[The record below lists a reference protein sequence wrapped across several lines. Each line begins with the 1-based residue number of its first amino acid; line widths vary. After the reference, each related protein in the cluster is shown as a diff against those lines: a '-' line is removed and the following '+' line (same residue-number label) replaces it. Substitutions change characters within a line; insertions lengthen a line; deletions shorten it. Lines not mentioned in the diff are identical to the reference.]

1 MASHF
6 ADRLY
11 QAVRTKKTSLIVG
24 LDPVY
29 TRLPAAI
36 RDHRDM
42 NDEFDAAAAV
52 DAIFDFCTQTMRI
65 VAPMIPAI
73 KINIAFFEKY
83 LWEGMETYYNLIT
96 EADDLGLEIIGD
108 VKRGDIGHTAEQY
121 AAAHLENPEMAGLE
135 DTLAPDAITIN
146 SYTGSDG
153 IEPFA
158 KMADKQGKGVFVLVR
173 TSNPSAGAIQDFADA
188 DGVRMYEKVAE
199 VVAGIANKDGRIG
212 ESGYSNIGMVVGGT
226 APEVTTALRHKYE
239 TIWFLVP
246 GYGSQGASGADC
258 VRFCKPDGTGALINA
273 SRSIIYAYEKPKY
286 KEQFG
291 SDWKRCIEQAVIDA
305 KVDLANA
312 MQTLL

>member
-1 MASHF
+1 MSSHF
-6 ADRLY
+6 ADRLCE
-11 QAVRTKKTSLIVG
+11 AVRTKRTSLIVG

-36 RDHRDM
+36 RSHRQM

-65 VAPMIPAI
+65 VAPMVPAV

-96 EADDLGLEIIGD
+96 EADDLGLEVIGD
-108 VKRGDIGHTAEQY
+108 VKRGDIGHTAELY
-121 AAAHLENPEMAGLE
+121 AAAHLENTELSGLE

-146 SYTGSDG
+146 GYPGADG

-158 KMADKQGKGVFVLVR
+158 EMATRQGKGVFVLVR
-173 TSNPSAGAIQDFADA
+173 TSNPSAAAIQDFADA
-188 DGVRMYEKVAE
+188 EGQRMYEKLAE
-199 VVAGIANKDGRIG
+199 VVSEIGNKDERIG
-212 ESGYSNIGMVVGGT
+212 ENGYSNIGMVVGGT
-226 APEVTTALRHKYE
+226 APKVTTALRQKYGK
-239 TIWFLVP
+239 TWFLVP

-286 KEQFG
+286 KDQFG
-291 SDWKRCIEQAVIDA
+291 DDWKRCIEQAVIDA

-312 MQTLL
+312 MQTLI